1 MSFEQLLEELNA
13 LEKGGEKLKKAHGP
27 ECDED
32 EEEKGDLDNDKDA
45 DEDGKEDD
53 DYEDE
58 MLGKSMTIE
67 IGGEQVQAYDGETL
81 IKAMVG
87 TNKRIAKTEEQVK
100 AVLAKAISV
109 VKGRD
114 EVIQQQGK
122 LIKSLQEDV
131 AAMGEQGR
139 GRKAVLRVLD
149 RKDDLQ
155 KSQGIPVNEFRAML
169 KSAFAYGKISSGEAV
184 QAENLLNNG
193 TQVPESIVRKVMGS
207 S

>member
-13 LEKGGEKLKKAHGP
+13 LEKGGETLKKAHGP
-27 ECDED
+27 ECDE
-32 EEEKGDLDNDKDA
+32 EEDKEDDIDGDKDA
-45 DEDGKEDD
+45 DEDGEKAG

-58 MLGKSMTIE
+58 MLGKSMTLE
-67 IGGEQVQAYDGETL
+67 IDGEQVQAYDGEAL

-87 TNKRIAKTEEQVK
+87 TNKRIAKTEEQVS

-114 EVIQQQGK
+114 EVIKQQGK
-122 LIKSLQEDV
+122 LIKSLQDDV

-139 GRKAVLRVLD
+139 GRKTVLRVLD

-155 KSQGIPVNEFRAML
+155 KSQGIPVSDFRAML
-169 KSAFAYGKISSGEAV
+169 KSAFAGGKISGGEAV
-184 QAENLLNNG
+184 QAENLLNSG
-193 TQVPESIVRKVMGS
+193 AQVPESIVRKVMDS
-207 S
+207 L